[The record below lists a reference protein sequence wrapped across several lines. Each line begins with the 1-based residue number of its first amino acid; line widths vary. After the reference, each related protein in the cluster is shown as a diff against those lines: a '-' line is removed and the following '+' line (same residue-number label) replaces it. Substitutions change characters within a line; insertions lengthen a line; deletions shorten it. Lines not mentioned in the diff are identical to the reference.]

1 MSNNSPPSD
10 SAELLL
16 DKFQK
21 VLDEWDQ
28 VGLSTK
34 EIGDDEALKV
44 IEMFQKAPELLDAS
58 ITRSGLVK
66 LADEGRF
73 FSFLSK
79 AAHRMSWGTSRNTL
93 LGAIWARAYERSCG
107 ATKEQLLEGLV
118 TDRDFFTPIYCVP
131 EFIARVPIPSVV
143 LAEWLIQIRNRLG
156 NGMASGGLWGG
167 IQTLADKHPQ
177 ISLEVLQVWTA
188 HRPTEEV
195 TSMAVSLLGRL
206 RSAHPGTTNTL
217 DSQLL
222 NHADDLLRVV
232 FHRSWVLYDQ
242 QTVINPDEYERLVE
256 RMATGT
262 PAETSEVL
270 HFVRCT
276 LPAHHRCDVSFQ
288 FGMRWLHANA
298 PTQPDGS
305 WAHWVINLAHSCDG
319 RACSLQLPLC
329 RDLIPQLMPIPA
341 GHDGTWKELETLL
354 VKLLSEHREAFDELL
369 FEIAR
374 RDRKGLEERFG
385 EYGGFHQLPAL
396 MQHHA
401 PETTVV
407 QALDSHDE
415 SVRHF
420 GIRLFIHLGLD
431 RLHSPVVEKW
441 SEDWIAILICQVK
454 RESFIDAGGLRFL
467 MALDERVSKGSGN
480 LQNFFVEELVWQ
492 MKNLPGACLEPAK
505 TEAEKLP
512 AESLL
517 RRAVKE
523 AEQYFEKLKLCYR
536 SAINSMEVSGYRRA
550 QRLENRKR
558 SRQIS
563 ESAEKGSLLLSMI
576 ATKSY
581 TLYGGKHWQ
590 TYMAGNLGAPSQM
603 QEFSHS
609 IEFPRMFALDPD
621 GNAQRYRQA
630 THLMTELVTAEKK
643 GGLANHD
650 S

>member
-1 MSNNSPPSD
+1 
-10 SAELLL
+10 L
-16 DKFQK
+16 DKVVK
-21 VLDEWDQ
+21 VFIEWDQ
-28 VGLSTK
+28 AGLHTK
-34 EIGDDEALKV
+34 EISDDEALKV
-44 IEMFQKAPELLDAS
+44 AEMFRQDQALLDAS
-58 ITRSGLVK
+58 ISRSNLLK

-73 FSFLSK
+73 FPFLSA

-93 LGAIWARAYERSCG
+93 LGTIWARVYERSSS
-107 ATKEQLLEGLV
+107 ATKAQLLDGLV
-118 TDRDFFTPIYCVP
+118 NDRDFFTPVYCVP
-131 EFIARVPIPSVV
+131 EFIARAPISSAE
-143 LAEWLIQIRNRLG
+143 LASWLTRVRSRLG
-156 NGMASGGLWGG
+156 NDMASGGLWGG

-177 ISLEVLQVWTA
+177 TSLEVLQIWTA

-206 RSAHPGTTNTL
+206 RSSHPGATNTL
-217 DSQLL
+217 DTQLL

-232 FHRSWVLYDQ
+232 FHRSWVIYDQ
-242 QTVINPDEYERLVE
+242 QSSIHAKEYERLVE
-256 RMATGT
+256 RMAAGT
-262 PAETSEVL
+262 PAEISEAL

-276 LPAHHRCDVSFQ
+276 LPAPHRCDDSFR
-288 FGMRWLHANA
+288 FGMKWLHSNA

-305 WAHWVINLAHSCDG
+305 WAHWVINLAHSCDD
-319 RACSLQLPLC
+319 RAHALQLPNC

-341 GHDGTWKELETLL
+341 GNDGTWNELETLL
-354 VKLLSEHREAFDELL
+354 VKLLSENRGAFNALL
-369 FEIAR
+369 FQIAR
-374 RDRKGLEERFG
+374 RDRKGIEERFG

-420 GIRLFIHLGLD
+420 GIRLFIHLQMD
-431 RLHSPVVEKW
+431 RLPSSVVEKW
-441 SEDWIAILICQVK
+441 SDDWIAILICQVK
-454 RESFIDAGGLRFL
+454 RESFIDAGGFRFL
-467 MALDERVSKGSGN
+467 RALDDRVSKGSAK
-480 LQNFFVEELVWQ
+480 LQNFFVEELIWQ

-505 TEAEKLP
+505 PEAEKLP

-523 AEQYFEKLKLCYR
+523 AEQYFQKLKLCYR

-563 ESAEKGSLLLSMI
+563 ESAEKGSPLLSMMS
-576 ATKSY
+576 KSY

-590 TYMAGNLGAPSQM
+590 TYMGGNLAPPSTM
-603 QEFSHS
+603 QEFSHA

-621 GNAQRYRQA
+621 GNAQRYREA
-630 THLMTELVTAEKK
+630 THLMTELVTTEKERRM
-643 GGLANHD
+643 ANHD